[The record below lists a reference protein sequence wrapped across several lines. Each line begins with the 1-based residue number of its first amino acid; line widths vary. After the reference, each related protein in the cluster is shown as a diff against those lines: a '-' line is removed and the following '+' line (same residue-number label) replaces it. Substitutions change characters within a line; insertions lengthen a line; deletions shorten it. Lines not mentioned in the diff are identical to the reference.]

1 MRQMRST
8 VTFGSRLMV
17 KTAFYRRSPKRAWE
31 AAYMSEQHRTAS
43 ERKQEFVVDAIRRYG
58 DLTDGS
64 LLSALIDR
72 VLTLE
77 ARLADLEARQK

>member
-1 MRQMRST
+1 
-8 VTFGSRLMV
+8 
-17 KTAFYRRSPKRAWE
+17 
-31 AAYMSEQHRTAS
+31 MSEQQRTAS

-58 DLTDGS
+58 DFTDGS

-77 ARLADLEARQK
+77 ARLVDLEANQK

>member
-1 MRQMRST
+1 MRSM
-8 VTFGSRLMV
+8 VMFGSRLMV

-31 AAYMSEQHRTAS
+31 AASMSEQHTAS
-43 ERKQEFVVDAIRRYG
+43 ERKQEFVVDAIRHYG
-58 DLTDGS
+58 DFTDGS

-77 ARLADLEARQK
+77 ARLIDLETKQK